1 MGALDGLLVVALEHA
16 LAAPLC
22 SARLAAAGA
31 RVIKVEREEGD
42 FARQYDDVVKGEST
56 YFVWVNQG
64 KESVVLDLKDADDCA
79 LLHNILEHADIFI
92 QNLAPGAAA
101 RLGLGSAE
109 LTRRYPRLIACN
121 ISGYGETGEYS
132 NMRAYDML
140 VQCETGLASV
150 TGGPG
155 EPGRVGISVCDIA
168 AGLTAYQLILEAL
181 ISRSGTGAG
190 RVIDVSMFDALAE
203 WMNVPYLHQV
213 YGGEAPPRIGIAH
226 PSIAPYGVFT
236 TSDAARIVIGVQNE
250 REWERLCKDV
260 GNRPELAAD
269 ERFRGNAARVRN
281 RAALDAEVAQIVSK
295 LTKEEVI
302 GRLRQAAIA
311 YAELRSMEE
320 FSKHPQL
327 KLQRVMTPHGPVDLI
342 AALQLENHRGSGSVP
357 ALGQHSDAIRAEFSG
372 RAGVSD

>member
-1 MGALDGLLVVALEHA
+1 MLVVALEHA

-79 LLHNILEHADIFI
+79 PLHNILEHADIFI
-92 QNLAPGAAA
+92 QNLAPGAVA

-109 LTRRYPRLIACN
+109 LTRCYPRLIACN

-181 ISRSGTGAG
+181 IARWAGLLRFPRCSCRSSPVGARPSERFPFILGAASSRDRYFLEACSRTESFPRPLATDYRRPRTGTG
-190 RVIDVSMFDALAE
+190 S
-203 WMNVPYLHQV
+203 
-213 YGGEAPPRIGIAH
+213 
-226 PSIAPYGVFT
+226 
-236 TSDAARIVIGVQNE
+236 
-250 REWERLCKDV
+250 C
-260 GNRPELAAD
+260 RP
-269 ERFRGNAARVRN
+269 
-281 RAALDAEVAQIVSK
+281 
-295 LTKEEVI
+295 
-302 GRLRQAAIA
+302 
-311 YAELRSMEE
+311 
-320 FSKHPQL
+320 
-327 KLQRVMTPHGPVDLI
+327 
-342 AALQLENHRGSGSVP
+342 
-357 ALGQHSDAIRAEFSG
+357 
-372 RAGVSD
+372 GVSSG